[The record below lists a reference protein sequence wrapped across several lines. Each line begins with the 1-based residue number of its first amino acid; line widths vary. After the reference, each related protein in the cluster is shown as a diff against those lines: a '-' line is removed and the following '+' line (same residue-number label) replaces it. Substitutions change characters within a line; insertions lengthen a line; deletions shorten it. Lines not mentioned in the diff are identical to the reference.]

1 MVLWKARE
9 KKNMTKKQRDTFYLL
24 QRKKSEPNIRAT
36 SNAAFQCKY
45 FSNSDHTFASVWS
58 VDSICAFGVEIIY
71 RNHQT
76 ATTYRILTWKRY
88 TTNNSWYLRLFVR
101 YTLFFYPIQLSM
113 NTINSTTLFG
123 LQNNHNKKNQRVS
136 EWERGR
142 YTENAKIIIVWYILK
157 LVVSLY
163 CVTWMSRLFK
173 GFFFTLRSINMR
185 F

>member
-1 MVLWKARE
+1 MVLWKAS
-9 KKNMTKKQRDTFYLL
+9 KKKIWRKNNGTHFTFY
-24 QRKKSEPNIRAT
+24 RGKKSAQNIRAT
-36 SNAAFQCKY
+36 SNTAFQCKY
-45 FSNSDHTFASVWS
+45 FSNSDHTFALVWS
-58 VDSICAFGVEIIY
+58 VDSICAFVVEIIY

-142 YTENAKIIIVWYILK
+142 YTDIQR
-157 LVVSLY
+157 
-163 CVTWMSRLFK
+163 M
-173 GFFFTLRSINMR
+173 LR
-185 F
+185 